1 MEIGNVIGYI
11 GVVLGLAVPVPQ
23 LLKLARTGSS
33 GVSLGTYVFLCLA
46 LVCYLIHAIYIGSP
60 VFTLAQ
66 SINLTTNTV
75 ILAVLA
81 RRRYGKGRKA

>member
-1 MEIGNVIGYI
+1 MEIGNIIGYI

-60 VFTLAQ
+60 VFTISQSVNLA
-66 SINLTTNTV
+66 TNTA
-75 ILAVLA
+75 ILVVLT
-81 RRRYGKGRKA
+81 RRKYDKSRKA